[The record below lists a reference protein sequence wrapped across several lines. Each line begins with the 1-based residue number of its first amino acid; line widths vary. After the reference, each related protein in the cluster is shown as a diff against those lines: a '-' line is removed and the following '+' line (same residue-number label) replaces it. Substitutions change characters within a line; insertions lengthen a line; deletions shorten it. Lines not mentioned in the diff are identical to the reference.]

1 MCIIFHVLLLH
12 QLGLCV
18 ATHYQWWL
26 IVEKKNWLCENQI
39 PYKWKY
45 WITLHVTCI
54 EFDSN
59 TLSLCSCAGVF
70 LCWPS
75 LRCPQI
81 KTSHQFKFLLVTF
94 RFETFDRSMSHL
106 GIFFDDVDQTTLL
119 LNNHTKLNAQETLKM
134 LNLFGL
140 KIMFAMKIKFI
151 FKF

>member
-1 MCIIFHVLLLH
+1 MHHLSCSFSVSTWA
-12 QLGLCV
+12 LCFY
-18 ATHYQWWL
+18 TLSMMINCW
-26 IVEKKNWLCENQI
+26 KKELTLWKSNSVQ
-39 PYKWKY
+39 WKY

-54 EFDSN
+54 EFNSN

-75 LRCPQI
+75 LSCPQR

-106 GIFFDDVDQTTLL
+106 GIFFEDVDQTTLL
-119 LNNHTKLNAQETLKM
+119 LNNHIKLNAQETLKM

-140 KIMFAMKIKFI
+140 KITFAMKIKFI
-151 FKF
+151 LKF